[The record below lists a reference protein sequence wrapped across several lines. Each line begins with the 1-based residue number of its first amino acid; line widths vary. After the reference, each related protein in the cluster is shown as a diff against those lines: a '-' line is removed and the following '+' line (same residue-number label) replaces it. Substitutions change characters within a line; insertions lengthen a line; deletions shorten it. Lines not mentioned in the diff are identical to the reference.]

1 MKNAYLARLARLF
14 AFRFRK
20 NAGKSAPAEDR
31 TQETPGTPGVSGAAR
46 AEGRIFRIWNGL
58 LPLLLGLVFGWLC
71 MVSLE
76 VWLNGYNRR
85 ARPAAMVP
93 VFSGTAETLET
104 MNVSSFLTANP
115 FKISPMPVIEDKSET
130 ASGDA
135 PVPIVGSLA
144 TAVLRGTSPGFVAW
158 MEDQGKLRLVPVGSS
173 FDVYTL
179 EEVSYTEAVFA
190 KDDDHV
196 VKELRYS
203 KQSPAPRPAVASSRP
218 SAGGKAGAA
227 SDVAQHVVAADPGT
241 GEEGVIAQTLIASL
255 MENPFDELK
264 KVRLR
269 PAAEEKGLQIQWINR
284 DSILSQLGIQK
295 NDVIR
300 SINGIP
306 LQNMLDITNSMN
318 SLMNSERFDVEVT
331 RGGTS
336 TSLRYV
342 VR

>member
-1 MKNAYLARLARLF
+1 MKNTSLMTSLRRVL

-20 NAGKSAPAEDR
+20 NAGENAPAEEKAR
-31 TQETPGTPGVSGAAR
+31 SVSGPALS
-46 AEGRIFRIWNGL
+46 EGRFFRIWNGV

-85 ARPAAMVP
+85 ARPAAMVS
-93 VFSGTAETLET
+93 VFSSAGGNVET
-104 MNVSSFLTANP
+104 MNMNAFLTANP
-115 FKISPMPVIEDKSET
+115 FKISPMPVSEGASEDV

-135 PVPIVGSLA
+135 PVPIIGSLA
-144 TAVLRGTSPGFVAW
+144 TAVLRGTLPGFAAW
-158 MEDQGKLRLVPVGSS
+158 MEDEGVQRLVLVGSS

-179 EEVSYTEAVFA
+179 EEVIYTEAVFV
-190 KDDDHV
+190 KDDEHV

-203 KQSPAPRPAVASSRP
+203 RQVPASRP
-218 SAGGKAGAA
+218 SPSPRASETAAVPDAG
-227 SDVAQHVVAADPGT
+227 QLVVAAKPDSD
-241 GEEGVIAQTLIASL
+241 EEGIISQTLIASL

-295 NDVIR
+295 NDVVT

-306 LQNMLDITNSMN
+306 LQNMMDITNSMS
-318 SLMNSERFDVEVT
+318 SLMNSERFDVVVK
-331 RGGTS
+331 RGGSS

>member
-1 MKNAYLARLARLF
+1 MKNRYLTRVF
-14 AFRFRK
+14 SFGFPKFFRK
-20 NAGKSAPAEDR
+20 NAPGKEKAQSP
-31 TQETPGTPGVSGAAR
+31 SGAPR
-46 AEGRIFRIWNGL
+46 AEGRLFRIWSGL

-85 ARPAAMVP
+85 ARPAVMAS
-93 VFSGTAETLET
+93 VFSGAADNIET
-104 MNVSSFLTANP
+104 MNMSAFLTANP
-115 FKISPMPVIEDKSET
+115 FKVSPMPVPDEASEGT
-130 ASGDA
+130 PSADV

-144 TAVLRGTSPGFVAW
+144 TAVLRGTLPGFAAW
-158 MEDQGKLRLVPVGSS
+158 MEDEGKQRLVLVGDS

-179 EEVSYTEAVFA
+179 EEVVYTEAVFV
-190 KDDDHV
+190 KDDEHV

-203 KQSPAPRPAVASSRP
+203 KQAPASRAAAPSPRANES
-218 SAGGKAGAA
+218 AGAA
-227 SDVAQHVVAADPGT
+227 ADAGQQVVAADPKT
-241 GEEGVIAQTLIASL
+241 GDEGVIAQTLISSL

-269 PAAEEKGLQIQWINR
+269 PASDEKGLQIQWINR

-295 NDVIR
+295 NDVVT

-306 LQNMLDITNSMN
+306 LQNMMDITNSLS
-318 SLMNSERFDVEVT
+318 SLMNSERFDVVVT
-331 RGGTS
+331 RGGAS

>member
-1 MKNAYLARLARLF
+1 MKNTYLMR
-14 AFRFRK
+14 AFTFGFRK
-20 NAGKSAPAEDR
+20 NFKIDAQDKDKTQSASD
-31 TQETPGTPGVSGAAR
+31 TAR
-46 AEGRIFRIWNGL
+46 AEGRLFRVWSGI
-58 LPLLLGLVFGWLC
+58 LPLLVGLVFGWLC
-71 MVSLE
+71 MVSIE
-76 VWLNGYNRR
+76 VWLDGYNRR
-85 ARPAAMVP
+85 ARLPAMTSA
-93 VFSGTAETLET
+93 FSGMASTFET
-104 MNVSSFLTANP
+104 MNMTSFLTANP
-115 FKISPMPVIEDKSET
+115 FKISPMPLPEATE
-130 ASGDA
+130 AAGGDA

-144 TAVLRGTSPGFVAW
+144 TAVLRGTSPGFLAW
-158 MEDQGKLRLVPVGSS
+158 MEDQGKLRLVLVGDS

-179 EEVSYTEAVFA
+179 EEVSYTEAVFV

-203 KQSPAPRPAVASSRP
+203 KQSPAPVAVASAASERP
-218 SAGGKAGAA
+218 NAGAG
-227 SDVAQHVVAADPGT
+227 QNVVAADPGT
-241 GEEGVIAQTLIASL
+241 GEEGVIAQTLITSL

-269 PAAEEKGLQIQWINR
+269 PSEEEKGLQIQWINR
-284 DSILSQLGIQK
+284 HSILSQLGIQR

-306 LQNMLDITNSMN
+306 LQNMMDITNSMS

-331 RGGTS
+331 RNGAS